1 MKIKELK
8 KKEALCEA
16 INMKFDEANELFE
29 AETLQSMQMAQIS
42 GGTTAGPIIPIFWKI
57 IDAIG
62 KGTYALDTIKKAF
75 DSAIDF
81 LNGWKTAM
89 GSTPPPG
96 NPTVTIEIDK
106 NGHASLSLNGRAD
119 SIIVADDKIKI
130 YGPSNT
136 PTPIT
141 NSNGN
146 GSTDMP

>member
-42 GGTTAGPIIPIFWKI
+42 GGTTAGPVVIFWKI

-62 KGTYALDTIKKAF
+62 KGTYALDTIKSAF
-75 DSAIDF
+75 DSVADF

-96 NPTVTIEIDK
+96 NPTVTVNIDK
-106 NGHASLSLNGRAD
+106 NGNASLTLNGRAD
-119 SIIVADDKIKI
+119 SIIATKDVIKI
-130 YGPSNT
+130 YGPDNT

-141 NSNGN
+141 NTNSS

>member
-42 GGTTAGPIIPIFWKI
+42 GGTTAGPIVAFWKI

-75 DSAIDF
+75 DSAADF
-81 LNGWKTAM
+81 LNGWKTIM

-96 NPTVTIEIDK
+96 NPTVTIEIDE
-106 NGHASLSLNGRAD
+106 NGHASLTLNGRAD
-119 SIIVADDKIKI
+119 SIIVSNNEVKI

-141 NSNGN
+141 NGN

>member
-42 GGTTAGPIIPIFWKI
+42 GGATGAPATTFWKI

-62 KGTYALDTIKKAF
+62 KGTYALDTIKSAF
-75 DSAIDF
+75 DSAADF
-81 LNGWKTAM
+81 LNGWRTIV

-96 NPTVTIEIDK
+96 NPTVVIDVTEQGGVSMK
-106 NGHASLSLNGRAD
+106 VYGAAD
-119 SIIVADDKIKI
+119 SIFISKDGEIKL
-130 YGPSNT
+130 YG

-141 NSNGN
+141 NSGSNPNN

>member
-42 GGTTAGPIIPIFWKI
+42 GGATGAPATTFWKI

-62 KGTYALDTIKKAF
+62 KGTYALDTIKSAF
-75 DSAIDF
+75 DSAADF
-81 LNGWKTAM
+81 LNGCRTVV

-96 NPTVTIEIDK
+96 NPTVVIDVTEQGGVSMK
-106 NGHASLSLNGRAD
+106 VYGAAD
-119 SIIVADDKIKI
+119 SIFISKDGEIKL
-130 YGPSNT
+130 YG

-141 NSNGN
+141 NSGSNPNN

>member
-42 GGTTAGPIIPIFWKI
+42 GGATDSPIGTFWKI

-62 KGTYALDTIKKAF
+62 KGTYALDTIKSAF
-75 DSAIDF
+75 DSAADF
-81 LNGWKTAM
+81 LNGWRTIV

-96 NPTVTIEIDK
+96 NPTVVIDVTEQGGVSMK
-106 NGHASLSLNGRAD
+106 VNGAAD
-119 SIIVADDKIKI
+119 SIFISKDGEIKL
-130 YGPSNT
+130 YG

-141 NSNGN
+141 NSGSNPNN

>member
-42 GGTTAGPIIPIFWKI
+42 GGATGAPATTFWKI

-62 KGTYALDTIKKAF
+62 KGTYALDTIKSAF
-75 DSAIDF
+75 DSAADF
-81 LNGWKTAM
+81 LNGWRTVV

-96 NPTVTIEIDK
+96 NPTVVIDVTEQGGVSMK
-106 NGHASLSLNGRAD
+106 VYGAAD
-119 SIIVADDKIKI
+119 SIFISKDGEIKL
-130 YGPSNT
+130 YG

-141 NSNGN
+141 NSGSNPNN

>member
-16 INMKFDEANELFE
+16 INMKFDEANALFE

-42 GGTTAGPIIPIFWKI
+42 GGATDSPIGTFWKI

-62 KGTYALDTIKKAF
+62 KGTYALDTIKSAF
-75 DSAIDF
+75 DSAADF
-81 LNGWKTAM
+81 LNGWRTVV

-96 NPTVTIEIDK
+96 NPTVTIIKGEKGDI
-106 NGHASLSLNGRAD
+106 SLQIYGAAD
-119 SIIVADDKIKI
+119 SIFISKDGEIKL
-130 YGPSNT
+130 YG

-141 NSNGN
+141 NSGSNPNN
-146 GSTDMP
+146 GSRDMP

>member
-16 INMKFDEANELFE
+16 INMKFDEANALFE

-42 GGTTAGPIIPIFWKI
+42 GGATGAPATTFWKI

-62 KGTYALDTIKKAF
+62 KGTYALDTIKSAF
-75 DSAIDF
+75 DSAADF
-81 LNGWKTAM
+81 LNGWRTIV

-96 NPTVTIEIDK
+96 NPTVVIDVTEQGGVSMK
-106 NGHASLSLNGRAD
+106 VYGAAD
-119 SIIVADDKIKI
+119 SIFISKDGEIKL
-130 YGPSNT
+130 YG

-141 NSNGN
+141 NSGSNPNN

>member
-16 INMKFDEANELFE
+16 INMKFDEANALFE

-42 GGTTAGPIIPIFWKI
+42 GGATGAPATTFWKI

-62 KGTYALDTIKKAF
+62 KGTYALDTIKSAF
-75 DSAIDF
+75 DSAADF
-81 LNGWKTAM
+81 LNGWRTVV

-96 NPTVTIEIDK
+96 NPTVVIDVTEQGGVSMK
-106 NGHASLSLNGRAD
+106 VYGAAD
-119 SIIVADDKIKI
+119 SIFISKDGEIKL
-130 YGPSNT
+130 YG

-141 NSNGN
+141 NSGSNPNN

>member
-42 GGTTAGPIIPIFWKI
+42 GGTTGSPIGTFWKI

-62 KGTYALDTIKKAF
+62 KGTYVLDTIKSAF
-75 DSAIDF
+75 DSAADF
-81 LNGWKTAM
+81 LNTWKEVF
-89 GSTPPPG
+89 GGTPPPD
-96 NPTVTIEIDK
+96 NPTVTITIDNENK
-106 NGHASLSLNGRAD
+106 INFTLYGKAD
-119 SIIVADDKIKI
+119 SISVTQGSNIII
-130 YGPSNT
+130 YG

-141 NSNGN
+141 NSNSNPNN